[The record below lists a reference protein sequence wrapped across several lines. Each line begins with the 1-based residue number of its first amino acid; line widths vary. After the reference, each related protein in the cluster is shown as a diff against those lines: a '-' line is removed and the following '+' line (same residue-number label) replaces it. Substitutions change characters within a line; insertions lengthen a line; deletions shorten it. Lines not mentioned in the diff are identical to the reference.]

1 MENYTT
7 TQSLHD
13 GHERWLAAPHAKLLG
28 KTNAERKVNDL
39 KNHERAL
46 RCYAAAAGDGETE
59 LAKLPLSLLQVSDA
73 LLARRVREGARLLAE
88 GSGKQVPSDK
98 TLSNLISC
106 LKAIRRVALEGV
118 SERQSVTDVLAGRK
132 RQKVSNRPIFRTSDW
147 PETFRIDWEAYVV
160 WKTSPFIPTAEEQF
174 RPNRAKAVSLY
185 AYRRQLNMY
194 IGYLVRDCGM
204 ADLILEDLCDPDN
217 YVRYLGWYLSPDA
230 TSGYHT
236 ARDTGIALAGV
247 SKYLVAKGRID
258 EDTADGRK
266 IWEVIYAHARKALR
280 LGAERGLLREKEGLG
295 SWCPKDLVTLAKASW
310 DSEPVHSATPHGRRH
325 RLQLV
330 CRKRSAVIFRLGV
343 ETPLRIRNWGEMRWG
358 QNLYKNAKGKWEVHF
373 KGEELKV
380 SRRGPRT
387 NVYKHTYSDD
397 ACEWIERWRA
407 ELRLFLGDDFET
419 LCPYVFPSGDFHNRP
434 CHLDALRRSLRG
446 LSLEILGR
454 EFHPHLIRSIV
465 ASNVINELGG
475 DGLGLAAELLGD
487 TVEEVMKTYYRPN
500 TKDAMRRYLATLL
513 ED

>member
-7 TQSLHD
+7 TQSLS
-13 GHERWLAAPHAKLLG
+13 GGYERWLAAPHAKRSG
-28 KTNAERKVNDL
+28 KTNAERKANDL

-46 RCYAAAAGDGETE
+46 RCYAVAAGDGETE
-59 LAKLPLSLLQVSDA
+59 LSKLPLSLLQVSDA
-73 LLARRVREGARLLAE
+73 LLARRVREGAQLLTE
-88 GSGKQVPSDK
+88 GGGKRIPSDK

-132 RQKVSNRPIFRTSDW
+132 RQKISSRPIFPTSGW
-147 PETFRIDWEAYVV
+147 PESFRIDWERYVV
-160 WKTSPFIPTAEEQF
+160 WKTSPFISSAEEVF
-174 RPNRAKAVSLY
+174 RPDRAKPISLD

-194 IGYLVRDCGM
+194 IGYLVRDCEM
-204 ADLILEDLCDPDN
+204 AELTLEDLCDPEN
-217 YVRYLGWYLSPDA
+217 YVRYLGWYLGPDA
-230 TSGYHT
+230 TGGYHT

-247 SKYLVAKGRID
+247 SKFLVAKGRID
-258 EDTADGRK
+258 EGTADGRK
-266 IWEVIYAHARKALR
+266 IWEVIYGHARKALR
-280 LGAERGLLREKEGLG
+280 LGAERGLLSEKEGLG
-295 SWCPKDLVTLAKASW
+295 PWCPRDLVTLAKASW

-343 ETPLRIRNWGEMRWG
+343 ETPLRIRNWAEMQWG
-358 QNLYKNAKGKWEVHF
+358 QNLYKNANGKWEVHF

-387 NVYKHTYSDD
+387 NVYKRTYSDD
-397 ACEWIERWRA
+397 ACRWIERWRA
-407 ELRLFLGDDFET
+407 QLRLFVGDDFES
-419 LCPYVFPSGDFHNRP
+419 LCPYVFPSGDFRNRP
-434 CHLDALRRSLRG
+434 CHFDALRRSLQG

-465 ASNVINELGG
+465 ASHVVNERGG
-475 DGLGLAAELLGD
+475 AGIKLAAELLGD
-487 TVEEVMKTYYRPN
+487 TVEEVMKTYYRPD
-500 TKDAMRRYLATLL
+500 TKDAMREYLATSL
-513 ED
+513 EG